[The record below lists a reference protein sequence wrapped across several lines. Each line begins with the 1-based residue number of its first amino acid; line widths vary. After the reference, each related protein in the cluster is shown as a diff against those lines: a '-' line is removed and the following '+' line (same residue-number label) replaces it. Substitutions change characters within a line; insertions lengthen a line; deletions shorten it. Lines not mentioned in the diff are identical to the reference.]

1 MNKQTYNVHLVEK
14 QFQSICKVMKTVV
27 NIQSGSMMDGPIR
40 IVLTHG
46 KQTMALTVSLTDD
59 DNDN

>member
-1 MNKQTYNVHLVEK
+1 MNQETYNVNLVEK

-27 NIQSGSMMDGPIR
+27 NIQSGARMDGPIR

-46 KQTMALTVSLTDD
+46 KQTMALTVTMTDD
-59 DNDN
+59 ENDK